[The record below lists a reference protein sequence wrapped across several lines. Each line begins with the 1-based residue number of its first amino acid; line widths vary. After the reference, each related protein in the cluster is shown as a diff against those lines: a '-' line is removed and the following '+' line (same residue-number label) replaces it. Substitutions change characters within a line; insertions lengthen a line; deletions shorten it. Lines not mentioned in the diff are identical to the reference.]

1 MKYLNTDPS
10 APTTGAHPA
19 TETTPRSRGSFRS
32 LLELAG
38 PGFFPLA
45 FFARLPLAMLTI
57 GTLTLISTAT
67 GSYASGGIAAGA
79 VGVGSAIGAPL
90 IGYAADRWGQ
100 RPVLV
105 PVALL
110 HALVVAV
117 LILAGIGIIDSES
130 LLLVIVISFAAGAS
144 CPQVGPLA
152 RVRWMALTQG
162 RSRGRREL
170 ETALSYESTVDE
182 LTFVMGPALVG
193 VLASLA
199 APWLPLALA
208 AVLTAALVPA
218 FAVHPT
224 SHAIELQDSGAEPV
238 PGSGWIPARVVR
250 VGLCVLGM
258 TGMGTLFG
266 SVSAGAVSYAG
277 LFGHASAGGLLYAA
291 LGLTSAIAA
300 LSVSLW
306 PRGWAQPVRW
316 AACALLLIPL
326 ALLLQVPDTMG
337 TMVVFLLL
345 IGLPI
350 GPILVTIFT
359 VGGDVAPI
367 GRMGTVMTMLASG
380 IVVGTA
386 IGNGFAGVLADV
398 VGPQGAFLVAAAA
411 AVVLFGSGAGTF
423 ALGRVR
429 RTDSV

>member
-1 MKYLNTDPS
+1 
-10 APTTGAHPA
+10 
-19 TETTPRSRGSFRS
+19 
-32 LLELAG
+32 
-38 PGFFPLA
+38 
-45 FFARLPLAMLTI
+45 
-57 GTLTLISTAT
+57 
-67 GSYASGGIAAGA
+67 
-79 VGVGSAIGAPL
+79 SAIGAPM

-100 RPVLV
+100 RRVLV
-105 PVALL
+105 PAALL
-110 HALVVAV
+110 HAVVVSA
-117 LILAGIGIIDSES
+117 LILTGLGVIES
-130 LLLVIVISFAAGAS
+130 GSPLLVIIISFVAGAS

-193 VLASLA
+193 VLASLV

-208 AVLTAALVPA
+208 ALLTAALVPA

-224 SHAIELQDSGAEPV
+224 ANAIELQQPGAEPV
-238 PGSGWIPARVVR
+238 PGSGWITARVVR

-277 LFGHASAGGLLYAA
+277 LFGNASAGGLLYAA
-291 LGLTSAIAA
+291 LGLTSAVAA

-316 AACALLLIPL
+316 AVCAALLIPL
-326 ALLLQVPDTMG
+326 ALLLQVPQTIG

-411 AVVLFGSGAGTF
+411 AIVLFLSGVGTY
-423 ALGRVR
+423 ALGRVP
-429 RTDSV
+429 RTEGA

>member
-1 MKYLNTDPS
+1 MNHQMSSS
-10 APTTGAHPA
+10 AGDAP
-19 TETTPRSRGSFRS
+19 TETTDAAAPGNFRS

-67 GSYASGGIAAGA
+67 GSYASGGVAAGV
-79 VGVGSAIGAPL
+79 VGIGSAIGAPL
-90 IGYAADRWGQ
+90 LGYSADRWGQ
-100 RPVLV
+100 RLVLV
-105 PVALL
+105 PAALL
-110 HALVVAV
+110 HALVVAG
-117 LILAGIGIIDSES
+117 LIVTGAGLIQDVQAP
-130 LLLVIVISFAAGAS
+130 LVMGISFVAGAT

-152 RVRWMALTQG
+152 RVRWMALTAG
-162 RSRGRREL
+162 RRRGRREL

-193 VLASLA
+193 VLASIV

-208 AVLTAALVPA
+208 ALLTAALVPA

-224 SHAIELQDSGAEPV
+224 ARAVQPHRPSADPVSGA
-238 PGSGWIPARVVR
+238 GWAGGRIIR

-258 TGMGTLFG
+258 IGMGTLFG
-266 SVSAGAVSYAG
+266 SVSAGAVSFAG
-277 LFGHASAGGLLYAA
+277 KFGDASAGGLLYAA

-300 LSVSLW
+300 LSVSVW

-316 AACALLLIPL
+316 AACALLLVPL
-326 ALLLQVPDTMG
+326 SLLLQVPDSIG
-337 TMVVFLLL
+337 TMVVFLLM

-350 GPILVTIFT
+350 GPIMVTIFT
-359 VGGDVAPI
+359 VGGDVAPV

-386 IGNGFAGVLADV
+386 IGNGLAGILADGI
-398 VGPQGAFLVAAAA
+398 GPHGAFLVAAGA
-411 AVVLFGSGAGTF
+411 AVVLFLSGAVTF

-429 RTDSV
+429 RAGTP

>member
-1 MKYLNTDPS
+1 MTTDPS
-10 APTTGAHPA
+10 APSVGAHPDPG
-19 TETTPRSRGSFRS
+19 TTTRGSGSFRS

-67 GSYASGGIAAGA
+67 DSYAAGGVAAGA

-105 PVALL
+105 PAALL
-110 HALVVAV
+110 HAVVVAV
-117 LILAGIGIIDSES
+117 LILSGVGILDSGS
-130 LLLVIVISFAAGAS
+130 QALIVVISLVAGAS

-162 RSRGRREL
+162 RARGRREL

-193 VLASLA
+193 VLASLV

-208 AVLTAALVPA
+208 ALLTAALVPA

-224 SHAIELQDSGAEPV
+224 AQAIELQQPGTEPV
-238 PGSGWIPARVVR
+238 PGSGWIPARMVR

-258 TGMGTLFG
+258 AGMGTLFG

-277 LFGHASAGGLLYAA
+277 LFGNASAGGLLYAA

-316 AACALLLIPL
+316 AGCALLLVPL
-326 ALLLQVPDTMG
+326 ALLLQVPDTIG

-386 IGNGFAGVLADV
+386 IGNGLAGVLADE
-398 VGPQGAFLVAAAA
+398 VGPHGAFLVAAAA
-411 AVVLFGSGAGTF
+411 AVVLFLSGAATY

-429 RTDSV
+429 RTQSA